1 MIIDY
6 LEKYEDL
13 INKSLKQR
21 ITKDEVKQLIKL
33 GEWLDNDDRHIK

>member
-6 LEKYEDL
+6 LEKYEYL

-21 ITKDEVKQLIKL
+21 ITKDEAKQLIKL
-33 GEWLDNDDRHIK
+33 GEWLNNDDRHIK